1 MHSYSLNMGLFR
13 IRYRKSRHQS
23 NRLVVILTSDHQCNR
38 KITAI
43 LNIRYKFIIYMYQCS
58 TNIILCY
65 VYFNV
70 KLTLFKVLGN
80 ISIYLKISI
89 YNDIYKNIQLYKL
102 LFTSIITDIH
112 RKCKPALKRHDFTL
126 KIFFLFFH
134 SELLFSP
141 INHE

>member
-23 NRLVVILTSDHQCNR
+23 NRLVVIVTSDHQCNR
-38 KITAI
+38 IITAI

-89 YNDIYKNIQLYKL
+89 YNDIYKIVQLYKL

-126 KIFFLFFH
+126 KKFFLIFPLGTTFF
-134 SELLFSP
+134 P
-141 INHE
+141 N

>member
-23 NRLVVILTSDHQCNR
+23 NRLVVIVTSDHQCNR
-38 KITAI
+38 IITAI

-89 YNDIYKNIQLYKL
+89 YIDIYKNIQLYKL

-126 KIFFLFFH
+126 KKIFLIFPRGTTFF
-134 SELLFSP
+134 P
-141 INHE
+141 N

>member
-1 MHSYSLNMGLFR
+1 MNSYSLNMGLFR

-23 NRLVVILTSDHQCNR
+23 NRLVVIVTSDHQYNR
-38 KITAI
+38 IITAI

-112 RKCKPALKRHDFTL
+112 RKCKPALKRHDFT
-126 KIFFLFFH
+126 
-134 SELLFSP
+134 
-141 INHE
+141 